1 VEREAPLAEPAV
13 DAGVAAFAAR
23 PILAVATGVAAVL
36 IAVSARYGYHRD
48 EMYFL
53 AAGRHL
59 AWGYPDQPPLVPLLA
74 RAISAIAP
82 GSLTLLR
89 LPSAVAAGAIVF
101 FTGLTTRELGGRR
114 SAQILASVA
123 MAGAAVLL
131 GAGHLLSTATF
142 DLLAW
147 SALLWL
153 IMRFLRTDEQRLWVV
168 VGLIAGIGL
177 LDSDLVAF
185 LIAAVLVGIAL
196 TGPRPVFRSPWL
208 WIGGVVAAA
217 MWSPYLFWQA
227 GHGWPEL
234 QVSRAI
240 ASGGSGTSTSRPVF
254 VLAQFGLVSPYL
266 SPVWVVGLARLL
278 RDPSLRRWRAIGW
291 AYVVLVVVFFVTGGK
306 PYYLAGMFPVLLA
319 AGATPTVDWLGR
331 GQRSLRR
338 AAFAGAVVL
347 TAVESIVITLPVVPV
362 ADLHRTSIVAAN
374 YDTGETVAWPTY
386 VKEVAAV
393 YQALPA
399 GQRTATAIVTSNY
412 GEAGA
417 VDRYGPALG
426 LPHAF
431 SGQTG
436 YWYWGP
442 PPPNSVTVVAVGF
455 DRAFLDRSFA
465 DVRIATHLHNTLGIS
480 NDEQDAPI
488 WLCARQRASWPTLW
502 PRFRH
507 T

>member
-1 VEREAPLAEPAV
+1 MEREAPLAEPAV

-185 LIAAVLVGIAL
+185 LIAAVLVGIPL

-208 WIGGVVAAA
+208 WIGGVAAA

-234 QVSRAI
+234 KSAERSRRGDRGRPPPVPYSCSPNS
-240 ASGGSGTSTSRPVF
+240 ASSVPTSR
-254 VLAQFGLVSPYL
+254 
-266 SPVWVVGLARLL
+266 
-278 RDPSLRRWRAIGW
+278 
-291 AYVVLVVVFFVTGGK
+291 
-306 PYYLAGMFPVLLA
+306 
-319 AGATPTVDWLGR
+319 
-331 GQRSLRR
+331 RS
-338 AAFAGAVVL
+338 G
-347 TAVESIVITLPVVPV
+347 
-362 ADLHRTSIVAAN
+362 
-374 YDTGETVAWPTY
+374 
-386 VKEVAAV
+386 
-393 YQALPA
+393 
-399 GQRTATAIVTSNY
+399 
-412 GEAGA
+412 
-417 VDRYGPALG
+417 
-426 LPHAF
+426 
-431 SGQTG
+431 
-436 YWYWGP
+436 
-442 PPPNSVTVVAVGF
+442 
-455 DRAFLDRSFA
+455 
-465 DVRIATHLHNTLGIS
+465 
-480 NDEQDAPI
+480 
-488 WLCARQRASWPTLW
+488 
-502 PRFRH
+502 
-507 T
+507 